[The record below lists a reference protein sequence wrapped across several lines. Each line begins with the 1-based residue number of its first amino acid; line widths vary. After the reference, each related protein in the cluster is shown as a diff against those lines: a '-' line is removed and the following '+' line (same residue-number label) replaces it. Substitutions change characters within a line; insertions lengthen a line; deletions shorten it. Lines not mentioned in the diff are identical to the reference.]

1 MDRLQTTLFG
11 AAVVLVAM
19 ASAQAQESQAAP
31 SPYFDCP
38 YVNYFDKDC
47 PQLRELWKEQ
57 QQRRLLQEGGSSAGD
72 RGENRQAEQPEHDDN
87 PHDPSAGETYIVFP
101 RESLAPD
108 APPLFRLLLAE
119 PTIDNAR
126 RYVRWYARR
135 TARMQAVQALI
146 QLAGNELDAKAGVG
160 EEGQR

>member
-1 MDRLQTTLFG
+1 MDRLQTALLG

-47 PQLRELWKEQ
+47 PQLRKLWEEQ
-57 QQRRLLQEGGSSAGD
+57 QQRLLQERGPSAGD
-72 RGENRQAEQPEHDDN
+72 HGENRQAEQPERPEGPRDLDA
-87 PHDPSAGETYIVFP
+87 DETYILFP

-119 PTIDNAR
+119 PTLDNAR
-126 RYVRWYARR
+126 RYVRWYTRR
-135 TARMQAVQALI
+135 TARLQAIQALI
-146 QLAGNELDAKAGVG
+146 QLAGSELEAKAGAG
-160 EEGQR
+160 EERQR